1 MNYYIRYID
10 LPCSVKG
17 FTVKDEFN
25 FYNIYTNARLSAKEQ
40 NEAINHELRH
50 IKNND
55 FERENEVIINIKNN
69 IIKSFV

>member
-25 FYNIYTNARLSAKEQ
+25 LYNIYINARLSAKEK

-55 FERENEVIINIKNN
+55 WKRKWSYH
-69 IIKSFV
+69 KHKK

>member
-25 FYNIYTNARLSAKEQ
+25 LYNIYINARLSAKEK

-55 FERENEVIINIKNN
+55 
-69 IIKSFV
+69 